1 VAYGQF
7 LGNLNNQVR
16 LTNLFFASV
25 QLYCI
30 GMNTLLLMKNEL
42 TNQQSSSGVPTSKT
56 KVLSGG
62 IQIGPYMLRNNVF
75 LAPMA
80 GITDAPF
87 RQACAREQV
96 GYAAS
101 EMISSDATLHATE
114 KTKHRVLRCNNGL
127 PHAVQIAGSSATYLA
142 DAAEFNV
149 RLGAD
154 IIDINMGCPA
164 KKVCNKAAGSA
175 LLEHPKLVREILR
188 SVVSRVSVPVT
199 LKIRTGPHPA
209 ARNGLEIAKIAEKEG
224 VLCIAVHGRTRSD
237 KFNGEAEYDTIKMIK
252 DNVSIPVIAN
262 GDIRSANDAL
272 QVLKHTNADGVMI
285 GRAAQG
291 NPWIFNEVV
300 SVLAAKPLPSRPSFD
315 EIRDTLL
322 TQLEGIYELYGE
334 QRGVRIARKHIAW
347 YCIRQR
353 INYVDSA
360 KEQTLMIQQF
370 FDRPDRFNSA
380 A

>member
-1 VAYGQF
+1 M
-7 LGNLNNQVR
+7 LLKSIDIGNY
-16 LTNLFFASV
+16 T
-25 QLYCI
+25 
-30 GMNTLLLMKNEL
+30 
-42 TNQQSSSGVPTSKT
+42 
-56 KVLSGG
+56 
-62 IQIGPYMLRNNVF
+62 LRNNVF

-87 RQACAREQV
+87 RRICAQHNV

-101 EMISSDATLHATE
+101 EMISADTTLHATD
-114 KTKHRVLRCNNGL
+114 KTRSRIAKCGNGL
-127 PHAVQIAGSSATYLA
+127 PHAVQIAGSSAEYLA

-149 RLGAD
+149 RLGAE

-175 LLEHPKLVREILR
+175 LLEHPRLVREILH

-199 LKIRTGPHPA
+199 LKIRTGPNREE
-209 ARNGLEIAKIAEKEG
+209 RNGVEIAKIAEEEG
-224 VLCIAVHGRTRSD
+224 VACLAIHGRTRSD
-237 KFNGEAEYDTIKMIK
+237 KFNGHAEYDTIKAIK
-252 DNVSIPVIAN
+252 ERVQIPVIAN
-262 GDIRSANDAL
+262 GDIHDANDAVN
-272 QVLKHTNADGVMI
+272 VLKQTNADGIMI

-291 NPWIFNEVV
+291 NPWVFDEIV
-300 SVLAAKPLPSRPSFD
+300 SILKANTFPERPSLI

-322 TQLEGIYELYGE
+322 TQLEGAYELYGE

-347 YCIRQR
+347 YCKGLRCATAFRQQ
-353 INYVDSA
+353 INYIESP

-370 FDRPDRFNSA
+370 FENPDRFTTA

>member
-1 VAYGQF
+1 MAIAMQTNEDVRCLYKRIDIGAY
-7 LGNLNNQVR
+7 
-16 LTNLFFASV
+16 T
-25 QLYCI
+25 
-30 GMNTLLLMKNEL
+30 
-42 TNQQSSSGVPTSKT
+42 
-56 KVLSGG
+56 
-62 IQIGPYMLRNNVF
+62 LRNNVF

-87 RQACAREQV
+87 REACAREQA

-101 EMISSDATLHATE
+101 EMISADTTLHASD
-114 KTKHRVLRCNNGL
+114 KTKHRVLRASSDL
-127 PHAVQIAGSSATYLA
+127 PHAVQIAGSSPEYLA

-175 LLEHPKLVREILR
+175 LLENPKLVRNILR

-199 LKIRTGPHPA
+199 LKIRTGANPDE
-209 ARNGLEIAKIAEKEG
+209 RNGVEIAKIAEEEG
-224 VLCIAVHGRTRSD
+224 ILCLAVHGRTRSD
-237 KFNGEAEYDTIKMIK
+237 KFKGYAEYDTIKAIK
-252 DNVSIPVIAN
+252 ESIQIPVIAN
-262 GDIRSANDAL
+262 GDIQCANDAVS
-272 QVLKHTNADGVMI
+272 VLTYTNADGVMI

-300 SVLAAKPLPSRPSFD
+300 SILMGDQPPHPPCND

-322 TQLEGIYELYGE
+322 KQLEGIYKLYGE
-334 QRGVRIARKHIAW
+334 YRGLRIARKHIAW
-347 YCIRQR
+347 YCKGLRNASAFRQR
-353 INYVDSA
+353 INYVESA
-360 KEQTLMIQQF
+360 KEQTLMIRQF
-370 FDRPDRFNSA
+370 FEHPDRFTTA

>member
-1 VAYGQF
+1 MH
-7 LGNLNNQVR
+7 R
-16 LTNLFFASV
+16 
-25 QLYCI
+25 
-30 GMNTLLLMKNEL
+30 
-42 TNQQSSSGVPTSKT
+42 
-56 KVLSGG
+56 VLIKS
-62 IQIGPYMLRNNVF
+62 IDIGPFTARNNVF

-80 GITDAPF
+80 GISDAPF
-87 RQACAREQV
+87 RSLCARENA

-101 EMISSDATLHATE
+101 EMISSDSTLHATD
-114 KTKHRVLRCNNGL
+114 KTRHRVLRCNNGL
-127 PHAVQIAGSSATYLA
+127 PHAVQIAGSSPDYLA

-188 SVVSRVSVPVT
+188 CVVSRVSVPVT
-199 LKIRTGPHPA
+199 LKIRTGPSPD
-209 ARNGLEIAKIAEKEG
+209 ARNGVEIAKIAENEG
-224 VLCIAVHGRTRSD
+224 VLCIAIHGRTRSD
-237 KFNGEAEYDTIKMIK
+237 KFNGDAEYDTIKMIK
-252 DNVSIPVIAN
+252 DSVSIPVIAN

-272 QVLKHTNADGVMI
+272 RVLKHTNADGIMI

-300 SVLAAKPLPSRPSFD
+300 SVFDALPLPPRPSND

-322 TQLEGIYELYGE
+322 TQLEGICELYGE

-347 YCIRQR
+347 YCKGLRNATVFRQR
-353 INYVDSA
+353 VNHVDSA
-360 KEQTLMIQQF
+360 REQTLIIQQF